1 MPAAEVVGEP
11 PADGVELDAAA
22 DAAAVPEVLRLL
34 EGQHLRLQELQ
45 LQRHQQAVL
54 GAARAQ
60 PDEALAGDEHLAG
73 DHALQAVE
81 VGQPVGVGLVGPGEP
96 EPLDA
101 VAHLGVLDQRRGL
114 DAVADQ
120 VGGEGLAGVAGV
132 AVGDHELAG
141 AGQQPRAAG
150 GDQRVDVLQRRLP
163 AAQPPL
169 RHGAF
174 EPGAHAGGRRRRVAG
189 GSASR
194 MPMASESFGGGH
206 ADLPHDR
213 PALGGGD
220 LAVERLDGPVDLGD
234 AAVVD
239 GAAVVADPR
248 HAAGARGRQRLAAGL
263 SSAIDAMVDRPIEVS
278 VHAQRTADRR

>member
-1 MPAAEVVGEP
+1 MCSTSLAGTRTVSGIGAAAVGAVAGMPAAEVVGEP
-11 PADGVELDAAA
+11 PADRVELDAAA
-22 DAAAVPEVLRLL
+22 DAPAAPELLHLL
-34 EGQHLRLQELQ
+34 ERQHLRLQELQ
-45 LQRHQQAVL
+45 LQRHQQPVL

-60 PDEALAGDEHLAG
+60 PHEALAGDEHLAR

-96 EPLDA
+96 EPLHA
-101 VAHLGVLDQRRGL
+101 VADLGVLDQRRGL

-163 AAQPPL
+163 AAQAAA

-174 EPGAHAGGRRRRVAG
+174 EPGAHAGRSAG
-189 GSASR
+189 T
-194 MPMASESFGGGH
+194 P
-206 ADLPHDR
+206 
-213 PALGGGD
+213 PAEG
-220 LAVERLDGPVDLGD
+220 VED
-234 AAVVD
+234 AHGVRA
-239 GAAVVADPR
+239 PWW
-248 HAAGARGRQRLAAGL
+248 
-263 SSAIDAMVDRPIEVS
+263 
-278 VHAQRTADRR
+278 